1 MAVMLVIPLALVVF
15 CGAAMI
21 IDLKALDKQIKQN
34 EDKIKNGA

>member
-1 MAVMLVIPLALVVF
+1 MIALLIPLALVVF

-34 EDKIKNGA
+34 EDKIRNGV